1 MHRPKRFA
9 YRGLAA
15 VIGLAIV
22 LYAVHLPSQ
31 PTMMDHMASSMPQ
44 SICQSSCGSGLS
56 PTVQIAVAPPSL
68 KIDEQPQ
75 PVQPYYISFVQSG
88 WILVIFIAAAL
99 MYYRRL
105 KPPDRT
111 MLFSV
116 YRF

>member
-1 MHRPKRFA
+1 MYRSKRLA
-9 YRGLAA
+9 YRGFVAI
-15 VIGLAIV
+15 IGLAIM
-22 LYAVHLPSQ
+22 LYAVHIPSQ
-31 PTMMDHMASSMPQ
+31 PTMMEHMASSMPQ

-56 PTVQIAVAPPSL
+56 PTVQIAVAPPFL

-88 WILVIFIAAAL
+88 WIVILSIGAAL
-99 MYYRRL
+99 VYYRRL